1 MALKSAWPVLDAHT
15 VHTYLELQHVVPVVG
30 HTQPEGVHGG

>member
-1 MALKSAWPVLDAHT
+1 MALKSARPALDAQT
-15 VHTYLELQHVVPVVG
+15 VQTYLELQHVVPVVG